1 MCILKKGLIRA
12 AFLST
17 PEGDVYE
24 RLKTNG
30 KAIKIARDY

>member
-1 MCILKKGLIRA
+1 MCNLKKPFNTRGILN
-12 AFLST
+12 T
-17 PEGDVYE
+17 PASDVYE